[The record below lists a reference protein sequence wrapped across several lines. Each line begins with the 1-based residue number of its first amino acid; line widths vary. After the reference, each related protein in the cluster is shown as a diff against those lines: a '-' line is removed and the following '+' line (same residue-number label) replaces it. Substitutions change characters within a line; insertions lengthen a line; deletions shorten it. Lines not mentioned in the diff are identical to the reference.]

1 MKRIAVVITLCLL
14 GWITLPLNG
23 QTNSSRTT
31 QQLILDKLAKIEARL
46 LVVENTQKMI
56 LREMDK
62 RFEMVEKRFE
72 QVEKRFEQV
81 DKRFEQVDKQFDQV
95 DKRFDQ
101 VDNRFGDMMN
111 YIMILA
117 VIFASM
123 TGLTIGFALW
133 DRRTMIR
140 PFESK
145 VKEIETTINKTQE
158 RLDKAQKIDDEL
170 ISALREYAK
179 KDRKFAE
186 IIKGFNIF

>member
-1 MKRIAVVITLCLL
+1 MKRTVVIIMLCMIGL
-14 GWITLPLNG
+14 ISLPLNG
-23 QTNSSRTT
+23 QTSSSGTT
-31 QQLILDKLAKIEARL
+31 QQLILEKLAKIEARL

-62 RFEMVEKRFE
+62 RFE
-72 QVEKRFEQV
+72 
-81 DKRFEQVDKQFDQV
+81 QV
-95 DKRFDQ
+95 DKRFDQIDKRFGQ

>member
-1 MKRIAVVITLCLL
+1 MMSGVKRTVIVITLCIL
-14 GWITLPLNG
+14 GGVTSPLNG
-23 QTNSSRTT
+23 QTNTPRTT
-31 QQLILDKLAKIEARL
+31 QQLILDKLANIEARL

-62 RFEMVEKRFE
+62 RFD
-72 QVEKRFEQV
+72 QI
-81 DKRFEQVDKQFDQV
+81 DK
-95 DKRFDQ
+95 
-101 VDNRFGDMMN
+101 RFGDMMN
-111 YIMILA
+111 FIVILA

-145 VKEIETTINKTQE
+145 VKEIETTIDKSHQTVDQVQKTN
-158 RLDKAQKIDDEL
+158 DEL
-170 ISALREYAK
+170 IAVLKDYAK

-186 IIKGFNIF
+186 IIKGYNIF

>member
-1 MKRIAVVITLCLL
+1 MKRTAVVITLCMIGLVS
-14 GWITLPLNG
+14 LPLNG

-56 LREMDK
+56 LREMDN
-62 RFEMVEKRFE
+62 RFKQVDDRFD
-72 QVEKRFEQV
+72 QI
-81 DKRFEQVDKQFDQV
+81 DKRFG
-95 DKRFDQ
+95 Q

-111 YIMILA
+111 FIMILA

-170 ISALREYAK
+170 LSALREYAK

>member
-1 MKRIAVVITLCLL
+1 MMSGVKRTVIVITLCIL
-14 GWITLPLNG
+14 GGVTSPLNG
-23 QTNSSRTT
+23 QTNTPRTT
-31 QQLILDKLAKIEARL
+31 QQLILDKLANIEARL

-62 RFEMVEKRFE
+62 RFE
-72 QVEKRFEQV
+72 
-81 DKRFEQVDKQFDQV
+81 QV
-95 DKRFDQ
+95 DKRFDQIDKQFGQ

-111 YIMILA
+111 FIVILA

-145 VKEIETTINKTQE
+145 VKEIETTIDKSHQTVDQVQKTN
-158 RLDKAQKIDDEL
+158 DEL
-170 ISALREYAK
+170 IAVLKDYAK

-186 IIKGFNIF
+186 IIKGYNIF

>member
-1 MKRIAVVITLCLL
+1 MMLDVKRTAVVITLCIV

-23 QTNSSRTT
+23 QTNPSPST
-31 QQLILDKLAKIEARL
+31 QQLILEKISKIETRL
-46 LVVENTQKMI
+46 QIVENNQKMM

-62 RFEMVEKRFE
+62 RFA
-72 QVEKRFEQV
+72 QV
-81 DKRFEQVDKQFDQV
+81 DKRFEEVN
-95 DKRFDQ
+95 
-101 VDNRFGDMMN
+101 NRFGDMMN
-111 YIMILA
+111 YIIIL
-117 VIFASM
+117 VVVFASM

-145 VKEIETTINKTQE
+145 VKDIEKRIDKTQTVNDD
-158 RLDKAQKIDDEL
+158 LIAALKA
-170 ISALREYAK
+170 YAK

>member
-1 MKRIAVVITLCLL
+1 MNKTAVVIILCMI
-14 GWITLPLNG
+14 GSISLPLNG
-23 QTNSSRTT
+23 QTSPSSTT
-31 QQLILDKLAKIEARL
+31 QQLILDKLANIESRL
-46 LVVENTQKMI
+46 MVLEDTQKMI

-62 RFEMVEKRFE
+62 RFE
-72 QVEKRFEQV
+72 
-81 DKRFEQVDKQFDQV
+81 
-95 DKRFDQ
+95 Q

-117 VIFASM
+117 VIFATM
-123 TGLTIGFALW
+123 TGLTIGFAFW

-145 VKEIETTINKTQE
+145 VKEVETTITKTQE
-158 RLDKAQKIDDEL
+158 SLDKVQTINDKM
-170 ISALREYAK
+170 ISALREYAQ

>member
-1 MKRIAVVITLCLL
+1 MMLDVKRTAVVITLCLL

-23 QTNSSRTT
+23 QTNPSASSN
-31 QQLILDKLAKIEARL
+31 QQLILEKLSNIEARL

-62 RFEMVEKRFE
+62 RFE
-72 QVEKRFEQV
+72 
-81 DKRFEQVDKQFDQV
+81 QV

-101 VDNRFGDMMN
+101 IDKRFGEVNNRFGEVNNRFGDMMN
-111 YIMILA
+111 YIIIMA

-145 VKEIETTINKTQE
+145 VKDIEKRI
-158 RLDKAQKIDDEL
+158 DKAQNINDEM
-170 ISALREYAK
+170 ISVLKEYAK

>member
-1 MKRIAVVITLCLL
+1 MMLDVKRTAVVITLCLL

-23 QTNSSRTT
+23 QTNPSASSN
-31 QQLILDKLAKIEARL
+31 QQLILEKLSNIEARL
-46 LVVENTQKMI
+46 LVVENTLKKLSDIEAKLLVVENNQKMI

-62 RFEMVEKRFE
+62 RFG
-72 QVEKRFEQV
+72 
-81 DKRFEQVDKQFDQV
+81 
-95 DKRFDQ
+95 Q

-111 YIMILA
+111 YIIIMA

-145 VKEIETTINKTQE
+145 VKDIEKTIDKTQE
-158 RLDKAQKIDDEL
+158 SLDKAQNINDEL
-170 ISALREYAK
+170 ISVLKEYAK

>member
-1 MKRIAVVITLCLL
+1 MMLDVKRTAIVITLCIL

-23 QTNSSRTT
+23 QTNPSASNT
-31 QQLILDKLAKIEARL
+31 QQLILDKLSNIEARL

-62 RFEMVEKRFE
+62 RFG
-72 QVEKRFEQV
+72 
-81 DKRFEQVDKQFDQV
+81 
-95 DKRFDQ
+95 Q

-111 YIMILA
+111 YIIIMA

-145 VKEIETTINKTQE
+145 VKDIEKTIDKTRE
-158 RLDKAQKIDDEL
+158 SLDKAQNINDEL
-170 ISALREYAK
+170 ISVLKEYAK

>member
-1 MKRIAVVITLCLL
+1 VRFIVKRTAIVITLCLV
-14 GWITLPLNG
+14 GCITLPLNS
-23 QTNSSRTT
+23 QTNSSSGSN
-31 QQLILDKLAKIEARL
+31 QQLVLEKLSNIEARL
-46 LVVENTQKMI
+46 LVVENTQQMI
-56 LREMDK
+56 LREMD
-62 RFEMVEKRFE
+62 R
-72 QVEKRFEQV
+72 RFEQV
-81 DKRFEQVDKQFDQV
+81 DKRF
-95 DKRFDQ
+95 
-101 VDNRFGDMMN
+101 GDMMN
-111 YIMILA
+111 YIIIMA
-117 VIFASM
+117 VVFASM

>member
-1 MKRIAVVITLCLL
+1 VKRTVIVLTLCMMGL
-14 GWITLPLNG
+14 ISLPLNG
-23 QTNSSRTT
+23 QTNPPSGIN
-31 QQLILDKLAKIEARL
+31 QQLVLEKLSNIEARL
-46 LVVENTQKMI
+46 LVVGNTQQMI
-56 LREMDK
+56 LREID
-62 RFEMVEKRFE
+62 R
-72 QVEKRFEQV
+72 RFEQV
-81 DKRFEQVDKQFDQV
+81 DKRFS
-95 DKRFDQ
+95 
-101 VDNRFGDMMN
+101 DMMN
-111 YIMILA
+111 YIIIMA

-158 RLDKAQKIDDEL
+158 RLDKAQKIDEEM

>member
-62 RFEMVEKRFE
+62 RFEM
-72 QVEKRFEQV
+72 VEKRFEQV

>member
-1 MKRIAVVITLCLL
+1 VKRTVIVLTLCMMGL
-14 GWITLPLNG
+14 ISLPLNG
-23 QTNSSRTT
+23 QTNPPSGIN
-31 QQLILDKLAKIEARL
+31 QQLVLEKLSNIEARL
-46 LVVENTQKMI
+46 LVVS
-56 LREMDK
+56 
-62 RFEMVEKRFE
+62 
-72 QVEKRFEQV
+72 
-81 DKRFEQVDKQFDQV
+81 
-95 DKRFDQ
+95 
-101 VDNRFGDMMN
+101 DMMN
-111 YIMILA
+111 YIIIMA

-158 RLDKAQKIDDEL
+158 RLDKAQKIDEEM

>member
-1 MKRIAVVITLCLL
+1 VKRTAIVITLCLV
-14 GWITLPLNG
+14 GCITLPLNS
-23 QTNSSRTT
+23 QTNSSSGSN
-31 QQLILDKLAKIEARL
+31 QQLVLEKLSNIEARL
-46 LVVENTQKMI
+46 LVVENTQQMI
-56 LREMDK
+56 LREMD
-62 RFEMVEKRFE
+62 R
-72 QVEKRFEQV
+72 RFEQV
-81 DKRFEQVDKQFDQV
+81 DKRFS
-95 DKRFDQ
+95 
-101 VDNRFGDMMN
+101 DMMN
-111 YIMILA
+111 YIIIMA

>member
-1 MKRIAVVITLCLL
+1 MIGLIS
-14 GWITLPLNG
+14 LPLNG
-23 QTNSSRTT
+23 QTSSSGTT
-31 QQLILDKLAKIEARL
+31 QQLILEKLANIEARI

-56 LREMDK
+56 LREMDN
-62 RFEMVEKRFE
+62 RFKQVDDRFD
-72 QVEKRFEQV
+72 QI
-81 DKRFEQVDKQFDQV
+81 DKRFG
-95 DKRFDQ
+95 Q

-117 VIFASM
+117 VIFATM
-123 TGLTIGFALW
+123 TGLTIGFAFW